1 MRTSKGISRTVAAAA
16 IIVVAILV
24 VAGVYG
30 YMSSLSAVSSS
41 SSSSTT
47 GTNTTPITTSGSL
60 STSTTSSGKPFN
72 LTLGTTEAVRWLD
85 SSAMSNDAEILI
97 GSQIYETL
105 LRNNPQTSIPEPW
118 LASNYTVSS
127 DGKTYTFDL
136 RHGISFTDGTPFNA
150 QAVKFS
156 LIRSFQ
162 DPNTI
167 SYYLANTLQ
176 GVTYKSNDL
185 AGNASVAIQVID
197 NYTIA
202 FHLASPNSA
211 EPYIFAMANTG
222 ISSSAHYNRT
232 LDQYVGTGPFEFV
245 SWTRSSNVQLVPNP
259 NYWNKANQNPNIKAL
274 TFNFYSSSTAEQ
286 ASLQT
291 GQINVGLWAF
301 TPTQVNALSQDS
313 SLTLVKGEINRY
325 ISLLLNN
332 STASSPLNNILVRQ
346 AMALTLNDSQIM
358 STV

>member
-41 SSSSTT
+41 SSSSSA

-105 LRNNPQTSIPEPW
+105 LRNNPQTGVPQPW

-156 LIRSFQ
+156 LLRSFQ

-176 GVTYKSNDL
+176 AVTYKSNHL
-185 AGNASVAIQVID
+185 AGNASAANQVID

-245 SWTRSSNVQLVPNP
+245 SWT
-259 NYWNKANQNPNIKAL
+259 
-274 TFNFYSSSTAEQ
+274 
-286 ASLQT
+286 
-291 GQINVGLWAF
+291 
-301 TPTQVNALSQDS
+301 
-313 SLTLVKGEINRY
+313 
-325 ISLLLNN
+325 
-332 STASSPLNNILVRQ
+332 
-346 AMALTLNDSQIM
+346 
-358 STV
+358 